1 MMRIAHNLV
10 QFATVM
16 MSFFMQDWAKI
27 VIPYSAA
34 AVAITVC
41 VAFST
46 FGAANGTLISGSR
59 YELVHILTT
68 LLTQNVDIK
77 FHTGVHVIFY
87 CTQEI

>member
-1 MMRIAHNLV
+1 MVHIAHNLEH
-10 QFATVM
+10 FATVM
-16 MSFFMQDWAKI
+16 MSFFTQDWAKI

-59 YELVHILTT
+59 YGLVHYIQYYYYHKMWISRLILE
-68 LLTQNVDIK
+68 
-77 FHTGVHVIFY
+77 FM
-87 CTQEI
+87 